1 MRFVSGRYTSKE
13 LMDHI
18 FEVEDFITA
27 YFLRN
32 SLAVTDLVMQKDMK
46 DRVEDAS
53 MGLNTVLFDA
63 ANRPSVYSVY
73 KPDEKA
79 QMEWLSNGAT
89 LFGYTDKIHPMFV
102 VDGNVVEILIG
113 KYQAGR
119 VSGTNYPV
127 SLRGLDPANTLTL
140 NSAMSLCAAKGTGHH
155 CMTNAEWA
163 YLTLRAMREGFQP
176 RGNDNYGV
184 SYQDS
189 TEKGIASYVY
199 ASGTTRQI
207 GRCRTGMGPISWS
220 LDGTPFSPADM
231 RGNVSEWMTGRRIN
245 DGEIQVLADNNA
257 ANSANDQSLASV
269 LWKAFLQDGSLVA
282 PGTADTLKWD
292 YVTVPPAG
300 GTAAFR
306 LNIAL
311 ENIAPDASAYGVN
324 SFATLAAKAGV
335 TVPNILKHLLIMP
348 CAAAPLG
355 TQYMRNVGER
365 DGYAGGYWYSA
376 SDAGLGCLSSHYGR
390 SLSGTHIGFRP
401 AFYRALTI

>member
-1 MRFVSGRYTSKE
+1 MKYVSGRYTSKE
-13 LMDHI
+13 LADHI
-18 FEVEDFITA
+18 FEIEDMITA

-32 SLAVTDLVMQKDMK
+32 DLAVTDLVMQKDMK

-79 QMEWLSNGAT
+79 QMAWLSNGGT
-89 LFGYTDKIHPMFV
+89 LFGYSDKIHPMFM

-113 KYQAGR
+113 KYQAGI
-119 VSGTNYPV
+119 VAGTNYAV
-127 SLRGLDPANTLTL
+127 SLRGLDPANTITL
-140 NSAMSLCAAKGTGHH
+140 DSAMSACAAKGTGHH

-189 TEKGIASYVY
+189 TEKGVASYVY
-199 ASGTTRQI
+199 SSAPRQI
-207 GRCRTGMGPISWS
+207 GRCRTGMGPLSWNI
-220 LDGTPFSPADM
+220 DGTPFSPADM
-231 RGNVSEWMTGRRIN
+231 RGNVNEWITGRRIN
-245 DGEIQVLADNNA
+245 EGEIQVLADNNA
-257 ANSANDQSLASV
+257 ANSANSQALASA

-282 PGTADTLKWD
+282 PLTADTLKLD

-306 LNIAL
+306 LNIAI
-311 ENIAPDASAYGVN
+311 ENVAPDASAYGVN

-335 TVPNILKHLLIMP
+335 AIPDILKHLLIMP
-348 CAAAPLG
+348 CASAPLG
-355 TQYMRNVGER
+355 TQYMRNIGER
-365 DGYAGGYWYSA
+365 FGVAGGSWGNTSL
-376 SDAGLGCLSSHYGR
+376 AGLGYLYSNNER
-390 SLSGTHIGFRP
+390 SDSNNSIGFRP
-401 AFYRALTI
+401 AFYRNLTI

>member
-1 MRFVSGRYTSKE
+1 MKFVSGRYTSKE

-32 SLAVTDLVMQKDMK
+32 SLAVTDLVMQKDIK

-79 QMEWLSNGAT
+79 QMAWLSNGGT
-89 LFGYTDKIHPMFV
+89 LFGYSDKIHPMFM

-119 VSGTNYPV
+119 ISGTNYAV
-127 SLRGLDPANTLTL
+127 SLRGLDPANTITL
-140 NSAMSLCAAKGTGHH
+140 DAAMSACAAKGTGHH

-189 TEKGIASYVY
+189 TEKGVASYVY
-199 ASGTTRQI
+199 SSAPRQI
-207 GRCRTGMGPISWS
+207 GRCRTGMGPLSWNI
-220 LDGTPFSPADM
+220 DGTPFSPADM
-231 RGNVSEWMTGRRIN
+231 RGNVSEWITGRRIN
-245 DGEIQVLADNNA
+245 EGEIQVLADNNA
-257 ANSANDQSLASV
+257 ANSANSQALAST

-282 PGTADTLKWD
+282 PLTADTLKWD
-292 YVTVPPAG
+292 FISAPANSG
-300 GTAAFR
+300 AYQ
-306 LNIAL
+306 LNIAI
-311 ENIAPDASAYGVN
+311 EQPNPSAYYGSK

-335 TVPNILKHLLIMP
+335 AIPDILKHLLIMP
-348 CAAAPLG
+348 CTSAPLG
-355 TQYMRNVGER
+355 TQYMNNVGER
-365 DGYAGGYWYSA
+365 FGHAGGYWSHT
-376 SDAGLGCLSSHYGR
+376 SSAGLGYLDSNPGR
-390 SLSGTHIGFRP
+390 SSSIDGVGFRP
-401 AFYRALTI
+401 AFYRNLTV